1 MATLEQDCVINLQMT
16 DVKRAIRGAKHLPKH
31 PLSKAMLDVL
41 NFKLFVMC
49 KLQDGCNVVAL
60 IPALKN
66 KLQNLCCKFLEHVEE
81 HMEQKKMK
89 EGKYLAMCKIAKEWH
104 EEITS
109 LLEILEYGLVIKCNI
124 I

>member
-1 MATLEQDCVINLQMT
+1 MATLVQDCVINLQMT
-16 DVKRAIRGAKHLPKH
+16 DVKKAIKGAKHLPKH
-31 PLSKAMLDVL
+31 SISKTMLEIL

-49 KLQDGCNVVAL
+49 KMQDGCNVVAL

-66 KLQNLCCKFLEHVEE
+66 KLQNLCSKFLEHVEE
-81 HMEQKKMK
+81 EIEQKKMK
-89 EGKYLAMCKIAKEWH
+89 EGKYLALCKIAKEWH

>member
-1 MATLEQDCVINLQMT
+1 MATLEQDCVITLQMT
-16 DVKRAIRGAKHLPKH
+16 DIKKSIKEAKRLPKH

-41 NFKLFVMC
+41 NFKHFVMC

-66 KLQNLCCKFLEHVEE
+66 KLQNLCSKFLEVIEE
-81 HMEQKKMK
+81 EIEQKKMK
-89 EGKYLAMCKIAKEWH
+89 EGKYLAMCKIAKGWH